1 MSSQTPWETLWRT
14 LEKDHFR
21 NKQKLE
27 NLHVAFISDVILHIY
42 DIPDVNKNLDS
53 SQEPGTSSQTPWMTL
68 SRAYEKDNFQSRQR
82 LDT

>member
-14 LEKDHFR
+14 LEKDHFQ

-27 NLHVAFISDVILHIY
+27 NLHVAFILNMKY
-42 DIPDVNKNLDS
+42 DIPDVKNNLDS

>member
-14 LEKDHFR
+14 LEKDPFQ

-53 SQEPGTSSQTPWMTL
+53 SQEPGTSSLDSLDDTL
-68 SRAYEKDNFQSRQR
+68 ES
-82 LDT
+82 L